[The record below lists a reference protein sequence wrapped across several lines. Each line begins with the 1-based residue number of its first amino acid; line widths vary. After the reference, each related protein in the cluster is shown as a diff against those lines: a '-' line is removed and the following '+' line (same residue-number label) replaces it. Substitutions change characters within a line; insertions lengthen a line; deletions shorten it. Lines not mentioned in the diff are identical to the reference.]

1 MSTQSADAE
10 RGLVRVMGRWDLTAV
25 GINQVIGS
33 GVFVLPASI
42 AMLVGVPSSP
52 WPIVLAGFANT
63 LIVLCFAEVSTRFRH
78 AGGPYL
84 YARQAFGSFAGFE
97 VAWMLWLTRL
107 ASLAALA
114 NALARYLAY
123 FLPGATSGSGRIA
136 VVTVT
141 IGGLALINF
150 LGVRYG
156 SWIVNLFTVSKL
168 VPLLG
173 FVLVGVFFVEPGR
186 FSGFSPSIT
195 PGTGEAVLLLM
206 FAFGGYELSTLPAS
220 EAQTP
225 RRDMPFALITT
236 IVVVCAIFLSVQLVT
251 VGTLADVASSETP
264 LADAAANFLGPAA
277 GVLLAIGGLISIA
290 GSNAGTMLAGP
301 RVTYAMAVRG
311 QLPAFLAHIHARYRT
326 PGASIWLY
334 AAVAWGL
341 AASGSFEQM
350 AKVSAVARLIFYVA
364 TCASVPVLRRQD
376 DDVDGFRIPGGALVP
391 VLAVLMS
398 IAIIFGADR
407 ISLIS
412 GAVALA
418 VGALLYAVYGR
429 TEAIGA

>member
-1 MSTQSADAE
+1 MSEQPEDAQ
-10 RGLVRVMGRWDLTAV
+10 RGLVRAMGRWDLTAV
-25 GINQVIGS
+25 GVNQVIGS
-33 GVFVLPASI
+33 GIFVLPASV

-52 WPIVLAGFANT
+52 WPFVLAGVANT
-63 LIVLCFAEVSTRFRH
+63 LIVLCFAEVSTRFRN

-84 YARQAFGSFAGFE
+84 YARQAFGSFVGFE

-123 FLPGATSGSGRIA
+123 FIPGASSGGGRLA
-136 VVTVT
+136 VVTVA

-156 SWIVNLFTVSKL
+156 SWTVNIFTVSKL

-173 FVLVGVFFVEPGR
+173 FVLVGMFFVDPGN

-195 PGTGEAVLLLM
+195 AGTGEAVLLLM
-206 FAFGGYELSTLPAS
+206 FAFGGYELSTLPAG
-220 EAQTP
+220 EARAP
-225 RRDMPFALITT
+225 RRDVPFALLTT
-236 IVVVCAIFLSVQLVT
+236 IGVVCAIFLSVQLVT
-251 VGTLADVASSETP
+251 VGTLAGVASSETP
-264 LADAAANFLGPAA
+264 LADAAASFLGPAA
-277 GVLLAIGGLISIA
+277 GVLLAIGGVISIA

-301 RVTYAMAVRG
+301 RVTYAMADRG
-311 QLPAFLAHIHARYRT
+311 QLPRVLAHVHERYRT
-326 PGASIWLY
+326 PDVSILLY
-334 AAVAWGL
+334 AAVAWAL

-350 AKVSAVARLIFYVA
+350 AKVSAVARLMFYVA
-364 TCASVPVLRRQD
+364 TCASVPVLRRQGGHTE
-376 DDVDGFRIPGGALVP
+376 GFRLPGGALVP
-391 VLAVLMS
+391 ALAVLTS

-407 ISLIS
+407 VSLAS
-412 GAVALA
+412 GAVALI

-429 TEAIGA
+429 TASDA

>member
-1 MSTQSADAE
+1 MSVEPNDAE
-10 RGLVRVMGRWDLTAV
+10 RGLVRAMGRWDLTAM

-33 GVFVLPASI
+33 GIFVLPASV

-52 WPIVLAGFANT
+52 WPFVLAGVANT
-63 LIVLCFAEVSTRFRH
+63 LIVLCFAEVSTRFRN

-84 YARQAFGSFAGFE
+84 YAREAFGSFAGFE

-123 FLPGATSGSGRIA
+123 FLPGASSGGGRVA

-156 SWIVNLFTVSKL
+156 SWAVNLFTVSKL
-168 VPLLG
+168 VPLVG
-173 FVLVGVFFVEPGR
+173 FVLVGAFFVDPSR
-186 FSGFSPSIT
+186 FSGFSMSIT

-206 FAFGGYELSTLPAS
+206 FAFGGYELSTLPAG
-220 EAQTP
+220 EARAP
-225 RRDMPFALITT
+225 RRDVPFALLTT
-236 IVVVCAIFLSVQLVT
+236 IAVVCAIFLAVQVVT

-277 GVLLAIGGLISIA
+277 GVLLAIGGVISIA

-301 RVTYAMAVRG
+301 RVTYAMADRG
-311 QLPAFLAHIHARYRT
+311 QLPRFLAHIHARYRT
-326 PGASIWLY
+326 PDASIWLY
-334 AAVAWGL
+334 AGVAWAL
-341 AASGSFEQM
+341 AVSGSFEQM
-350 AKVSAVARLIFYVA
+350 AKVSAVARLIYYVA
-364 TCASVPVLRRQD
+364 TCASVPVLRRQGG
-376 DDVDGFRIPGGALVP
+376 DVGGFRLPGGALVP
-391 VLAVLMS
+391 VLAVLTS
-398 IAIIFGADR
+398 IAIILGADR
-407 ISLIS
+407 ISLAA
-412 GAVALA
+412 GAVALG
-418 VGALLYAVYGR
+418 VGALLYAAYGR
-429 TEAIGA
+429 TGAAGE